1 MNKLRKTISENLS
14 GKKVASLFFLT
25 NIVYAIMLFVTIPK
39 TMAYS
44 GGLKLMDMMPQGYDM
59 TYVNGLLSAL
69 GDEGRKVYLLNQIPI
84 DMIYPFLFGITYA
97 LLIGY
102 FLNKLNKLNT
112 PFFYLCLVPLIAG
125 IADYLEN
132 IGIITLLNDY
142 PNLSMIQIS
151 ITNMFTV
158 IKSVTTT
165 IFFLI
170 LIGILIMVGVKK
182 LKWK

>member
-1 MNKLRKTISENLS
+1 
-14 GKKVASLFFLT
+14 
-25 NIVYAIMLFVTIPK
+25 
-39 TMAYS
+39 
-44 GGLKLMDMMPQGYDM
+44 M
-59 TYVNGLLSAL
+59 TYVNELLSAL
-69 GDEGRKVYLLNQIPI
+69 GEEGRKVYLLNQIPI

-97 LLIGY
+97 LLISY
-102 FLNKLNKLNT
+102 FLNKLDKLNT
-112 PFFYLCLVPLIAG
+112 PFFYLCLVPLVAG
-125 IADYLEN
+125 IADYMEN

-151 ITNMFTV
+151 TTNLFTV